1 MNRALL
7 YLSIPLLLL
16 TACQAP
22 PERLPVKPLP
32 EEGGTL
38 PYADVVAR
46 ARVQASAAVE
56 AFYIDKWDELE
67 DAARAL
73 EQSGRFLAKATEV
86 PAKRKENL
94 ADQSAE
100 LVKTASRLREAAK
113 SKDVQQANEL
123 LQRINLKVR
132 ELRPEE

>member
-1 MNRALL
+1 ML
-7 YLSIPLLLL
+7 
-16 TACQAP
+16 ACAP
-22 PERLPVKPLP
+22 S
-32 EEGGTL
+32 
-38 PYADVVAR
+38 
-46 ARVQASAAVE
+46 RVQASAAVE

-73 EQSGRFLAKATEV
+73 EQSGRFLAKATDV
-86 PAKRKENL
+86 PAKRKDNL

-113 SKDVQQANEL
+113 GKDVQQANEL

-132 ELRPEE
+132 ELRPED